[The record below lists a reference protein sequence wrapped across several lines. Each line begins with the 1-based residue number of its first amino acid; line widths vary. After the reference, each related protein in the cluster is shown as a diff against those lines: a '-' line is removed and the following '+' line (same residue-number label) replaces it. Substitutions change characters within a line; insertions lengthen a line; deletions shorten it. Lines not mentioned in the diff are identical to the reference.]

1 MKINILICKIMN
13 RLFRKPTVCGRQS
26 REDYAKWEF
35 DIAPSNLESFKPY
48 SSFDAKIILDLGC
61 GMGGKSLYY
70 AMNGA
75 KEVFALD
82 TDLDRVK
89 IGIKTAKLKNID
101 NLHFVTADAGKL
113 PFKSNSFDLVMM
125 NDCIEHLFN
134 LEESL
139 SECYRILKDGGMILA
154 NWMSYRS
161 PFGAHLYDYVYAPW
175 CHLVFSE
182 RALVKIWK
190 EEFSKEYERGKNLS
204 EQFSP
209 ADICNTMTIRELQHL
224 NKITVKEFGK
234 TVQKTKFSMLKCD
247 LITTY
252 PFKDLPFFGKFGYE
266 FQMFAKQLPLDLR
279 EYFAGSIITVLKK

>member
-1 MKINILICKIMN
+1 M
-13 RLFRKPTVCGRQS
+13 
-26 REDYAKWEF
+26 EDYAKWEF
-35 DIAPSNLESFKPY
+35 DNAQSNLEIFKPY
-48 SSFDAKIILDLGC
+48 SSIKAKSILDVGC
-61 GMGGKSLYY
+61 GMGGKSTYY
-70 AMNGA
+70 ALNGA
-75 KEVFALD
+75 KEVVALD
-82 TDLDRVK
+82 TDLDR
-89 IGIKTAKLKNID
+89 IKTGTKTTKLKDIT
-101 NLHFVTADAGKL
+101 NLRFVTADAREL

-139 SECYRILKDGGMILA
+139 SECYRILKDTGIILA

-161 PFGAHLYDYVYAPW
+161 PFGAHLYDYVYTPW

-182 RALVKIWK
+182 KALVKIWK
-190 EEFSKEYERGKNLS
+190 EEFSKEYESGKNLS

-234 TVQKTKFSMLKCD
+234 TVQKAKFSMLKCD

-252 PFKDLPFFGKFGYE
+252 PFKDLPFLGKFGYE
-266 FQMFAKQLPLDLR
+266 FQMFAKRLPLDLK
-279 EYFAGSIITVLKK
+279 EYFTGSIITVLQK